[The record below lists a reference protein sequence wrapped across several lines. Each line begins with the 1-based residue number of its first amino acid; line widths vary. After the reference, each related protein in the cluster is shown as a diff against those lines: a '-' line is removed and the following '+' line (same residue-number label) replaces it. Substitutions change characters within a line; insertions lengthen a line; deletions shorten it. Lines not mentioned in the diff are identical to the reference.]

1 MEDPCMKLME
11 NMMDILEMAQGYAM
25 IATKYK
31 MSGHKD
37 LKEFYADMSDHMLA
51 AAAKF
56 HTHLLKKTNDPA
68 TAADGR
74 KFYAWGHERATKKM
88 AEIKMILEDVRRP

>member
-11 NMMDILEMAQGYAM
+11 HMMDSLETAQGYAM
-25 IATKYK
+25 IASKYK
-31 MSGHKD
+31 MMGHKD
-37 LKEFYADMSDHMLA
+37 LKDLYADLSDHTMA

-56 HTHLLKKTNDPA
+56 HTHLLKKANDPA

-74 KFYAWGHERATKKM
+74 KFYAWGMSGPPKRWPR
-88 AEIKMILEDVRRP
+88 LR

>member
-11 NMMDILEMAQGYAM
+11 HMMDSLETAQGYAM
-25 IATKYK
+25 IASKYK
-31 MSGHKD
+31 MMGHKD
-37 LKEFYADMSDHMLA
+37 LKDLYADLSDHTMA

-56 HTHLLKKTNDPA
+56 HTHLLKKANDPA

-74 KFYAWGHERATKKM
+74 KFYAWGHEWATKKM

>member
-37 LKEFYADMSDHMLA
+37 LKEFYADCPTTCWRPRPSSTPTCSKRRMIRPLPQTAGSSTLGAMSGPPKRWPRL
-51 AAAKF
+51 
-56 HTHLLKKTNDPA
+56 
-68 TAADGR
+68 R
-74 KFYAWGHERATKKM
+74 
-88 AEIKMILEDVRRP
+88 